1 MLKRL
6 LKRPSLNLLA
16 WLLLAAFYISICLN
30 IAFFKQVLQA
40 LPLDSLHNVLVF
52 LSMPVVAFS
61 VINIVLTLSS
71 FLWLNRPLACLF
83 ILVGAAAQY
92 FIMTY
97 GIVIDRSMIANII
110 DTTPAESYA
119 LMTPQMLLT
128 LGFSGVLAAL
138 IACWIKIKPAASR
151 LRSVLFRGANILVSV
166 LLILLV
172 AALFYKD
179 YASLFR
185 NNKELVKSLSPSN
198 SIVASWSWYSHQRLA
213 NLPLVRIGEDA
224 HRNPL
229 MQNEK
234 RKNLTILIVGET
246 SRAENFSL
254 NGYPRETNPRLAK
267 DNVVYFPATSRLR
280 SVLFRGANI
289 LVSVLLILLVA
300 ALFYKDYASL
310 FRNNKELVKSL
321 SPSNSIVASWSW
333 YSHQRLANLPLVRI
347 GEDAHRN
354 PLMQNEKRKNLT
366 ILIVGETS
374 RAENFSLHG
383 YPRETNPR
391 LAKDNVVYFPNT
403 ASCGTATAVSVPCM
417 FSDMPREHYKEELAQ
432 HQEGVLD
439 IIQRAGINVLWND
452 NDGGCKG
459 VCDRVPHQNV
469 TALNLPG
476 QCINGE
482 CYDEVLFHGLEDYI
496 NNLQG
501 DGVIVLHTIGSHGPT
516 YYNRY
521 PPQFRKFTPT
531 CDTNE
536 IQTCTKE
543 QLVNTYDNTLVYVD
557 YIVDKAINLLKEH
570 QDKFTTSLVYLS
582 DHGESLGENGIYLH
596 GLPYAIAPDSQKQV
610 PMLLWLSEDYQKRYQ
625 VDQNCLQK
633 QAQTQ
638 HYSQDNLF
646 STLLGLTGVETKYYQ
661 AADDILQTCRRVSE

>member
-119 LMTPQMLLT
+119 LMTSQMLLT

-179 YASLFR
+179 YAS
-185 NNKELVKSLSPSN
+185 
-198 SIVASWSWYSHQRLA
+198 
-213 NLPLVRIGEDA
+213 
-224 HRNPL
+224 
-229 MQNEK
+229 

-254 NGYPRETNPRLAK
+254 N
-267 DNVVYFPATSRLR
+267 
-280 SVLFRGANI
+280 
-289 LVSVLLILLVA
+289 
-300 ALFYKDYASL
+300 
-310 FRNNKELVKSL
+310 
-321 SPSNSIVASWSW
+321 
-333 YSHQRLANLPLVRI
+333 
-347 GEDAHRN
+347 
-354 PLMQNEKRKNLT
+354 
-366 ILIVGETS
+366 
-374 RAENFSLHG
+374 G

-459 VCDRVPHQNV
+459 ACDRVPHQNV

-482 CYDEVLFHGLEDYI
+482 CYDEVLFHGLEEYI

-536 IQTCTKE
+536 IQTCSKE

>member
-1 MLKRL
+1 MFKLL
-6 LKRPSLNLLA
+6 LKRPSISLTS
-16 WLLLAAFYISICLN
+16 WLLLVSVYISVCLNVAFYN
-30 IAFFKQVLQA
+30 QVMRV
-40 LPLDSLHNVLVF
+40 LPLDSTRNVLVF
-52 LSMPVVAFS
+52 ISMPFVAFS
-61 VINIVLTLSS
+61 VINIVLTLAS
-71 FLWLNRPLACLF
+71 FLWLHRLLACVF
-83 ILVGAAAQY
+83 ILVAASAQY

-97 GIVIDRSMIANII
+97 GIVIDRSMIANIV
-110 DTTPAESYA
+110 DTTPAESFA

-128 LGFSGVLAAL
+128 LGLSGILAAF
-138 IACWIKIKPAASR
+138 IACWIKITPAPSR
-151 LRSVLFRGANILVSV
+151 LRSGLIRGANVLVSV
-166 LLILLV
+166 LIILLI

-213 NLPLVRIGEDA
+213 HLPLVRIGEDA

-229 MQNEK
+229 MQQGE

-254 NGYPRETNPRLAK
+254 NGYPR
-267 DNVVYFPATSRLR
+267 D
-280 SVLFRGANI
+280 
-289 LVSVLLILLVA
+289 
-300 ALFYKDYASL
+300 
-310 FRNNKELVKSL
+310 
-321 SPSNSIVASWSW
+321 
-333 YSHQRLANLPLVRI
+333 
-347 GEDAHRN
+347 
-354 PLMQNEKRKNLT
+354 
-366 ILIVGETS
+366 
-374 RAENFSLHG
+374 
-383 YPRETNPR
+383 TNPR

-417 FSDMPREHYKEELAQ
+417 FSDMPRKHYDEELAQ
-432 HQEGVLD
+432 HQEGLLD
-439 IIQRAGINVLWND
+439 VIQRAGINVLWND

-459 VCDRVPHQNV
+459 ACDRVPHQNM

-516 YYNRY
+516 YFNRY

-536 IQTCTKE
+536 IQTCSQE

-557 YIVDKAINLLKEH
+557 YIVDKAINLLKAH

-582 DHGESLGENGIYLH
+582 DHGESLGDNGVYLH
-596 GLPYAIAPDSQKQV
+596 GLPYAIAPDVQKQV
-610 PMLLWLSEDYQKRYQ
+610 PMLLWLSEDYQKRYG
-625 VDQNCLQK
+625 VDQSCLQK
-633 QAQTQ
+633 QAATK

-646 STLLGLTGVETKYYQ
+646 STMLGLTGVQTSYYQ
-661 AADDILQTCRRVSE
+661 ATDDILQQCRRNAR

>member
-1 MLKRL
+1 MFKLL
-6 LKRPSLNLLA
+6 LKRPSLSLTS
-16 WLLLAAFYISICLN
+16 WLLLVSVYISVCLNVAFYN
-30 IAFFKQVLQA
+30 QVMRV
-40 LPLDSLHNVLVF
+40 LPLDSTRNVLVF
-52 LSMPVVAFS
+52 ISMPFVAFS
-61 VINIVLTLSS
+61 VINIVLTLAS
-71 FLWLNRPLACLF
+71 FLWLHRLLACVF
-83 ILVGAAAQY
+83 ILVAASAQY

-97 GIVIDRSMIANII
+97 GIVIDRSMIANIV
-110 DTTPAESYA
+110 DTTPAESFA

-128 LGFSGVLAAL
+128 LGLSGILAVF
-138 IACWIKIKPAASR
+138 IACWIKITPAPSR
-151 LRSVLFRGANILVSV
+151 LRSGLIRGANVLVSV
-166 LLILLV
+166 LIILLI

-213 NLPLVRIGEDA
+213 HLPLVRIGEDA

-229 MQNEK
+229 MQQGE

-254 NGYPRETNPRLAK
+254 NGYPRDTNP
-267 DNVVYFPATSRLR
+267 
-280 SVLFRGANI
+280 
-289 LVSVLLILLVA
+289 
-300 ALFYKDYASL
+300 
-310 FRNNKELVKSL
+310 
-321 SPSNSIVASWSW
+321 
-333 YSHQRLANLPLVRI
+333 H
-347 GEDAHRN
+347 
-354 PLMQNEKRKNLT
+354 
-366 ILIVGETS
+366 
-374 RAENFSLHG
+374 
-383 YPRETNPR
+383 

-417 FSDMPREHYKEELAQ
+417 FSDMPRKHYDEELAQ
-432 HQEGVLD
+432 HQEGLLD
-439 IIQRAGINVLWND
+439 VIQRAGINVLWND

-459 VCDRVPHQNV
+459 ACDRVPHQNM

-516 YYNRY
+516 YFNRY

-536 IQTCTKE
+536 IQTCSQE

-557 YIVDKAINLLKEH
+557 YILDKAINLLKAH

-582 DHGESLGENGIYLH
+582 DHGESLGDNGVYLH
-596 GLPYAIAPDSQKQV
+596 GLPYAIAPDVQKQV
-610 PMLLWLSEDYQKRYQ
+610 PMLLWLSEDYQKRYG
-625 VDQNCLQK
+625 VDQSCLQK
-633 QAQTQ
+633 QAATQ

-646 STLLGLTGVETKYYQ
+646 STMLGLTGVQTSYYQ
-661 AADDILQTCRRVSE
+661 ATDDILQQCRRNAR

>member
-1 MLKRL
+1 MFKLL
-6 LKRPSLNLLA
+6 LKRPSLSLTS
-16 WLLLAAFYISICLN
+16 WLLLVSVYISVCLNVAFYN
-30 IAFFKQVLQA
+30 QVMRV
-40 LPLDSLHNVLVF
+40 LPLDSTRNVLVF
-52 LSMPVVAFS
+52 ISMPFVAFS
-61 VINIVLTLSS
+61 VINIVLTLAS
-71 FLWLNRPLACLF
+71 FLWLHRLLACVF
-83 ILVGAAAQY
+83 ILVAASAQY

-97 GIVIDRSMIANII
+97 GIVIDRSMIANIV
-110 DTTPAESYA
+110 DTTPAESFA

-128 LGFSGVLAAL
+128 LGLSGILAVF
-138 IACWIKIKPAASR
+138 IACWIKITPAPSR
-151 LRSVLFRGANILVSV
+151 LRSGLIRGANVLVSV
-166 LLILLV
+166 LIILLI

-213 NLPLVRIGEDA
+213 HLPLVRIGEDA

-229 MQNEK
+229 MQQGE

-254 NGYPRETNPRLAK
+254 NGYPR
-267 DNVVYFPATSRLR
+267 D
-280 SVLFRGANI
+280 
-289 LVSVLLILLVA
+289 
-300 ALFYKDYASL
+300 
-310 FRNNKELVKSL
+310 
-321 SPSNSIVASWSW
+321 
-333 YSHQRLANLPLVRI
+333 
-347 GEDAHRN
+347 
-354 PLMQNEKRKNLT
+354 
-366 ILIVGETS
+366 
-374 RAENFSLHG
+374 
-383 YPRETNPR
+383 TNPR

-417 FSDMPREHYKEELAQ
+417 FSDMPRKHYDEELAQ
-432 HQEGVLD
+432 HQEGLLD
-439 IIQRAGINVLWND
+439 VIQRAGINVLWND

-459 VCDRVPHQNV
+459 ACDRVPHQNM

-516 YYNRY
+516 YFNRY

-536 IQTCTKE
+536 IQTCSQE

-557 YIVDKAINLLKEH
+557 YILDKAINLLKAH

-582 DHGESLGENGIYLH
+582 DHGESLGDNGVYLH
-596 GLPYAIAPDSQKQV
+596 GLPYAIATDVQKQV
-610 PMLLWLSEDYQKRYQ
+610 PMLLWLSEDYQKRYG
-625 VDQNCLQK
+625 VDQSCLQK
-633 QAQTQ
+633 QAATQ

-646 STLLGLTGVETKYYQ
+646 STMLGLTGVQTSYYQ
-661 AADDILQTCRRVSE
+661 ATDDILQQCRRNAR

>member
-1 MLKRL
+1 MNTDTFMCSSDEKQTRSPLSLYSEYQRMEIEFRAPHIMPTSHWHGQVEVNVPFDGDVEYLINNEKVNINQGHITLFWACTPHQLTDTGTCQSMAIFNLPMHLFLSWPLDKDLINHVTHGMVIKSLATQQLSPFEVRRWQQELNSPNEQIRQLAIDEIGLMLKRF
-6 LKRPSLNLLA
+6 SLSG
-16 WLLLAAFYISICLN
+16 WEPI
-30 IAFFKQVLQA
+30 
-40 LPLDSLHNVLVF
+40 LVNKT
-52 LSMPVVAFS
+52 SRTHKNS
-61 VINIVLTLSS
+61 VS
-71 FLWLNRPLACLF
+71 RHAQ
-83 ILVGAAAQY
+83 LVGAAAQY

-138 IACWIKIKPAASR
+138 IACWIKIKPATSR

-267 DNVVYFPATSRLR
+267 DNVVYFP
-280 SVLFRGANI
+280 
-289 LVSVLLILLVA
+289 
-300 ALFYKDYASL
+300 
-310 FRNNKELVKSL
+310 
-321 SPSNSIVASWSW
+321 
-333 YSHQRLANLPLVRI
+333 
-347 GEDAHRN
+347 
-354 PLMQNEKRKNLT
+354 
-366 ILIVGETS
+366 
-374 RAENFSLHG
+374 
-383 YPRETNPR
+383 
-391 LAKDNVVYFPNT
+391 NT

-459 VCDRVPHQNV
+459 ACDRVPHQNV

-482 CYDEVLFHGLEDYI
+482 CYDEVLFHGLEEYI

-536 IQTCTKE
+536 IQTCSKE